1 MSEHKLQRGK
11 LVIEG
16 LSDLGTALGYFVQRE
31 QPVVKDAHWPP
42 AVDVAWKKDEW
53 QDFPLLIFEVESSAG
68 NTIANNALKVYSQPN
83 QDFEKPLFFF
93 HLIVRSGTET
103 SRIEALRR
111 QYGTNNYRLYRLDT
125 DEATGLIQDIL
136 TQHRKVFL
144 HFDVAAICGI
154 LQTDWAAIDLSAV
167 LDHAETLNFETSFL
181 TAYARLSADEQFLAR
196 FVDRLSVLEERGQ
209 LRHRRVPYETFL
221 GESWHPPIHLAILA
235 RARTQSADVFLEQL
249 RNWQEE
255 SYPYSMIGPHFG
267 MSRDYDQ
274 FILGMSS
281 GLLSAIAAIF
291 GNGNAKRYIAAQMH
305 SICEQLGNA
314 RDRFAL
320 YAGVWL
326 LHVTASVGDEL
337 LFEYAR
343 NFVNSR
349 GGLSSG
355 CVSDPPFLVPS
366 FEELDDCEWD
376 HRLVQDKKL
385 ILSLP
390 EFVQDTYGDIRDRM
404 DIGAIR
410 LGIRLLAEPEWTDGF
425 GLATFTILG
434 SERNRLAGK

>member
-1 MSEHKLQRGK
+1 MSEHKLQQGK
-11 LVIEG
+11 LVIKG
-16 LSDLGTALGYFVQRE
+16 LSDLGTALGYLVEFE
-31 QPVVKDAHWPP
+31 QPVTKDAHTPP
-42 AVDVAWKKDEW
+42 AVDVTWKKDEW

-93 HLIVRSGTET
+93 HLIVRSGPET

-125 DEATGLIQDIL
+125 IEATKLIRDIL

-144 HFDVAAICGI
+144 HFDVAAISRI
-154 LQTDWAAIDLSAV
+154 LQEDWPAIDLEV
-167 LDHAETLNFETSFL
+167 ILDHAETLNFETSFL
-181 TAYARLSADEQFLAR
+181 TAYARLSADGRFLAR
-196 FVDRLSVLEERGQ
+196 FVNRLSALEESGQ
-209 LRHRRVPYETFL
+209 LRDRRVPYGTFL
-221 GESWHPPIHLAILA
+221 GESWHPPIHLAVLA
-235 RARTQSADVFLEQL
+235 RTRKQSADVLLERL
-249 RNWQEE
+249 RSWQEE
-255 SYPYSMIGPHFG
+255 SYHFSMIGPHFG

-274 FILGMSS
+274 FVLGMSS

-291 GNGNAKRYIAAQMH
+291 GDGNAKRYIAAQMH
-305 SICEQLGNA
+305 TICEKLGNA

-326 LHVTASVGDEL
+326 LHVTASVGDEV

-343 NFVNSR
+343 KFVNTR
-349 GGLSSG
+349 GGLSDN
-355 CVSDPPFLVPS
+355 CVSDPPFFVPS
-366 FEELDDCEWD
+366 FGELEDCEWD

-390 EFVQDTYGDIRDRM
+390 EFVQATYGQIKDRR
-404 DIGAIR
+404 DIGAIQ
-410 LGIRLLAEPEWTDGF
+410 LGIALLVEPEGTASLGP
-425 GLATFTILG
+425 ATVTILG
-434 SERNRLAGK
+434 CERNS